1 MNEINLFIQVVF
13 QFAKKNW
20 NPKQKKCLQ
29 IAQTHSPIASFS
41 HHHDQYGSRTA
52 DG

>member
-1 MNEINLFIQVVF
+1 MKLIYSFKLYFNLQKKIEILN
-13 QFAKKNW
+13 K
-20 NPKQKKCLQ
+20 KKCLQ